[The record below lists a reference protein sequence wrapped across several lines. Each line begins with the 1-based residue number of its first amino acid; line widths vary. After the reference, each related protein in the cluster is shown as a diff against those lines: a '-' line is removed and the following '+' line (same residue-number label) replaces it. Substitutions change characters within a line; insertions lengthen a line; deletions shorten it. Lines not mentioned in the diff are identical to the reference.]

1 MSYTWNVC
9 RNRWLE
15 IDDRAQGR
23 YVAMHQQQILFLYAY
38 EVQEQIVSYNKEEK
52 WQDDKMD
59 RETHDRNVWHRL
71 ERRTRLWIQ

>member
-1 MSYTWNVC
+1 
-9 RNRWLE
+9 
-15 IDDRAQGR
+15 
-23 YVAMHQQQILFLYAY
+23 MHQEQILFLYAY